1 MCSNFVLI
9 GHRGARGL
17 FPENTCEGFAQALAL
32 GIDGIELDVGVT
44 ADGVPVVCH
53 DPALNPDL
61 VRTADGRWLASPGPL
76 IRSLTAAQLV
86 HYDVGRVRRG
96 SGAAIASPAQV
107 PHDGA
112 RIPRLDE
119 VLERFDT
126 QFVIELK
133 TLPDRPEWTVPT
145 VEMAERVATVVEA
158 AGAAPRVRI
167 ESFDWRGPRH
177 LRRTRPEL
185 RLAWLTRRATVA
197 AARLWWDGPSPADY
211 GSSVPRA
218 VAAEGGGRG
227 GDVWAPDHVDLTA
240 ELVAEAHEL
249 GLAVLPWTVNRPED
263 MARLISWGVDGLVTD
278 RPDLARAVMAGAGFT
293 LPRARPPGR

>member
-32 GIDGIELDVGVT
+32 GVDGIELDVGAT

-53 DPALNPDL
+53 DPALNTDL
-61 VRTADGRWLASPGPL
+61 VRTADGRWLEGPGPL
-76 IRSLTAAQLV
+76 IRGLTAAELAS
-86 HYDVGRVRRG
+86 YDVGRARPG
-96 SGAAIASPAQV
+96 SAAAVASPAQV

-119 VLERFDT
+119 VLARFDT
-126 QFVIELK
+126 RFVAELK
-133 TLPDRPEWTVPT
+133 TLADHPDWTVPA
-145 VEMAERVATVVEA
+145 VEMAELVADVVEA
-158 AGAAPRVRI
+158 RGAAGRVLI

-177 LRRTRPEL
+177 LRGTRPEL

-197 AARLWWDGPSPADY
+197 AARLWWDGPTPADY
-211 GSSVPRA
+211 GGSVPRA
-218 VAAEGGGRG
+218 VAAEAGGRS

-240 ELVAEAHEL
+240 ELIAEAHEL
-249 GLAVLPWTVNRPED
+249 ELAVLPWTVNRPDD
-263 MARLISWGVDGLVTD
+263 MARLIGWGVDGLVTD
-278 RPDLARAVMAGAGFT
+278 RPDLARTVMAAAGLS
-293 LPRARPPGR
+293 LPTARPPAR